1 MFEFAKCKVVA
12 VGLERKLL
20 GMAVIGMLGISGSSL
35 VYAGDPTKGGAT
47 YTTYCAGCHGQA
59 GVSMMPGA
67 PNFATRERM
76 LQTDAQLLANIKA
89 GKNAMPAFQGI
100 VSDGDIM
107 NVIAFI
113 RTLAR

>member
-1 MFEFAKCKVVA
+1 MFEFAK
-12 VGLERKLL
+12 RKLL
-20 GMAVIGMLGISGSSL
+20 GVVVIGMLGISGSSL

-47 YTTYCAGCHGQA
+47 YTTYCAGCHGQT
-59 GVSMMPGA
+59 GTSQMPGA
-67 PNFATRERM
+67 PNFAARERL

>member
-1 MFEFAKCKVVA
+1 MFEFAKCKAVA
-12 VGLERKLL
+12 AGLVRRVL
-20 GMAVIGMLGISGSSL
+20 GAVVIGMVGISASSL
-35 VYAGDPTKGGAT
+35 SYAGDPTKGSAT
-47 YTTYCAGCHGQA
+47 YNTYCAGCHGQT

-113 RTLAR
+113 RTLGR